1 MLNNKISMQ
10 CVYLWNTRGIFTY
23 LFVYLQGNP
32 VNSCGFAFVFC
43 FHHWKHFLHECVLS
57 IFVGFFETVFHRDLW
72 WWCCSHGLDARTSRV
87 QFAACLSK
95 RDLGFLQVRGE
106 GTSLSLM
113 CSSGEGVL
121 TVYFCVHSF
130 ALDFSFPE
138 QSRHFSPAWPYEEV
152 VYGCQWCVGKCHTQ
166 TGRCQWRAV
175 FAGELALK
183 ASPLSHGP
191 SCPVP
196 LHISPLALPSCQR
209 RAHLGKAAL
218 IRRS

>member
-1 MLNNKISMQ
+1 M
-10 CVYLWNTRGIFTY
+10 W
-23 LFVYLQGNP
+23 
-32 VNSCGFAFVFC
+32 FC
-43 FHHWKHFLHECVLS
+43 FRFLFPSLETLFAWMCTVYFCWVFWNCFPQRLVMMTLRSWFGCAHEPCAV
-57 IFVGFFETVFHRDLW
+57 
-72 WWCCSHGLDARTSRV
+72 CSVPVH
-87 QFAACLSK
+87 

-106 GTSLSLM
+106 GTSLSLL

-121 TVYFCVHSF
+121 TVYFCVRSF

-175 FAGELALK
+175 FGGELALK

-191 SCPVP
+191 SCPVT

-218 IRRS
+218 IRGS